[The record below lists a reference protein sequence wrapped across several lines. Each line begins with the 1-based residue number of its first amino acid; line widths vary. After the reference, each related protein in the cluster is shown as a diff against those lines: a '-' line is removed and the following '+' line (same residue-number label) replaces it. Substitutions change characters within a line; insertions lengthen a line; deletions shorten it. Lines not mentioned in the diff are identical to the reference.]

1 MSRAWVGRW
10 VAWVLLACFH
20 RSTAELTYVINEEWV
35 TVHPPEYTGAI
46 NNPLKGFRDYKPRAY
61 GLLKRLYIPWN
72 KLEVC
77 ATDSVER
84 IIAYTNQKTI
94 QDGQPFENLNIK
106 LIPRVFLD
114 WNGRPGEQHWPADL
128 HTFDYDSPEFHRRL
142 CTLVAKLGEAW
153 DRDPRIFAIQMG
165 LIGHFGEHHSP
176 SPTAAQRRMLA
187 EVFRTAF
194 KHKPILVRH
203 TDPEF
208 MEAGFGIYYDTF
220 AYFDREPPHGDP
232 GQFPWQATYRHPDI
246 WKRAPIEGEVEY
258 NWQKERAS
266 ARASETFGRT
276 PDETLLN
283 PVYRHYMIDKIR
295 KYHVSY
301 LGWISGYNDRD
312 PKVRS
317 GAAELQK
324 VFGYRFVLDSLR
336 YPSMIHSNETLR
348 IQLRV
353 RNTGSA
359 PFYLDWPVAVGLLDA
374 THRTPV
380 WYAPLN
386 GIDIRQWMPGEDW
399 DSEQFRYRRPP
410 PLHTAVG
417 SVQIPTNF
425 PTGVY
430 ILAVSIL
437 DRQGGMVPS
446 VRFAISNYIRGGW
459 HPFGMIGVGCKP
471 DRVELDSVAF
481 DDPAFDPT
489 LRYVVPA
496 SLRAVHTPPVP
507 QFQPVEPWRPDPR
520 TGLVNPWRYWD
531 LIHAGWPGADFG
543 VQKEILWNGPAWSAT
558 SRVVRVSGR
567 FGPWT
572 TLRPELGPGISFEPS
587 TYRIA
592 FHVRGTQGLT
602 VSFEIRDSDR
612 GGFMKPVQIP
622 ISSRWHQHTTE
633 FSISQ
638 LLANPCL
645 QFRFPKGAEGTFDL
659 RDLQLWRTTP

>member
-1 MSRAWVGRW
+1 
-10 VAWVLLACFH
+10 
-20 RSTAELTYVINEEWV
+20 
-35 TVHPPEYTGAI
+35 
-46 NNPLKGFRDYKPRAY
+46 
-61 GLLKRLYIPWN
+61 
-72 KLEVC
+72 
-77 ATDSVER
+77 
-84 IIAYTNQKTI
+84 
-94 QDGQPFENLNIK
+94 
-106 LIPRVFLD
+106 
-114 WNGRPGEQHWPADL
+114 
-128 HTFDYDSPEFHRRL
+128 
-142 CTLVAKLGEAW
+142 
-153 DRDPRIFAIQMG
+153 
-165 LIGHFGEHHSP
+165 
-176 SPTAAQRRMLA
+176 
-187 EVFRTAF
+187 
-194 KHKPILVRH
+194 
-203 TDPEF
+203 

-283 PVYRHYMIDKIR
+283 PVDRHYMIDKIR

-446 VRFAISNYIRGGW
+446 LRFAISNYIRGGW

-592 FHVRGTQGLT
+592 FHVRGTEGLT